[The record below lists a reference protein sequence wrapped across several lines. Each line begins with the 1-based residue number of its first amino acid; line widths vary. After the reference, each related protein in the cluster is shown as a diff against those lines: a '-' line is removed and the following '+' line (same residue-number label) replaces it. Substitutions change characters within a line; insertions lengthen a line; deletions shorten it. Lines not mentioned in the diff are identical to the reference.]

1 MAIPVTDSVALL
13 TAGNN
18 NNGTLQDE
26 IVSGL
31 TQGGSWTF
39 GAGPRVLTYSL
50 NINDDGVS
58 YPGDAPQ
65 PGAGGTW
72 ADSPGMAAA
81 VARALA
87 AWEAVAD
94 VDFQKIDSGEYY
106 FESTADLAFTLTGD
120 DLDIPGFEVLGRSHF
135 PDPDYVDE
143 VLSNPDDNADRSS
156 YPSPEGDVDLDNDD
170 AHYAFLGAGGA
181 GLTVILHEIGH
192 AIGLKHPFDDGGS
205 GRPTFADLGVTGM
218 SGSRYTVMGDSW
230 ALEAPAAHGFAATP
244 MPLDILAIQHIY
256 GANMSYHTGDDTY
269 ALPNSAYR
277 AIWDAGGDDTLSAA
291 AWSGAAQLDLR
302 EGELSGLRFGARR
315 IAIAYD
321 VTIENAA
328 GGDGADRIIGNGAAN
343 RLDGGAGADV
353 MSGGTGNDRLIGGGH
368 ADTLSG
374 EGGNDVLQWRT
385 AEAQVNGG
393 TGYDTL
399 RLASGDLDLTAL
411 ANNVIIGVER
421 INMAGAGVNTLTLAA
436 QDVLDL
442 SPSSSTLRVV
452 GDAGDTVIAAGF
464 VAVGGPS
471 GGFRTYTSGAATLL
485 VETDVAVIL

>member
-1 MAIPVTDSVALL
+1 MATPLSDFIPL
-13 TAGNN
+13 TGD
-18 NNGTLQDE
+18 LRQDQL
-26 IVSGL
+26 V
-31 TQGGSWTF
+31 QGSSWTF
-39 GAGPRVLTYSL
+39 AGEQVLTYSFSV
-50 NINDDGVS
+50 NDE
-58 YPGDAPQ
+58 PGNQ
-65 PGAGGTW
+65 PAWT
-72 ADSPGMAAA
+72 ATQKS
-81 VARALA
+81 VFRQALT
-87 AWEAVAD
+87 AWSNVAD
-94 VDFQKIDSGEYY
+94 LRFVEV
-106 FESTADLAFTLTGD
+106 ESPNLVIESPADLAVTL
-120 DLDIPGFEVLGRSHF
+120 LRAHPEVAALGIF
-135 PDPDYVDE
+135 PDPDF
-143 VLSNPDDNADRSS
+143 ADQLLPTGDYTRVS
-156 YPSPEGDVDLDNDD
+156 YPQPEGDIAFNISLRDL
-170 AHYAFLGAGGA
+170 ARPTVGGA
-181 GLTVILHEIGH
+181 GMYIMLHEIAH
-192 AIGLKHPFDDGGS
+192 ALGIKHPFDDGGNE
-205 GRPTFADLGVTGM
+205 RPVVEYPGHGQYGDDDY
-218 SGSRYTVMGDSW
+218 SVMWGPYHL
-230 ALEAPAAHGFAATP
+230 AGKYPVTP
-244 MPLDILAIQHIY
+244 MLLDILVIQHIY